1 MKLPRVIALAT
12 SKKQSAPTSVDWL
25 LIMIHHRP
33 QGLDHPLFRRSNLI
47 SSAAV
52 GGGMMLSLSLPLG
65 EGNTGIADSSTRNAS
80 IRIDGDGKVFLTMPC
95 LRMGQGI
102 CTSIPMLIAGQLDV
116 ALNQVH
122 FEPAPPNEKYA
133 ANEMLDAQAIDNSET
148 IRSALRLL
156 GEAGATA
163 RMMLIASAAERW
175 GANARSCHAH
185 EGEVIHT
192 PTWRK
197 LTYGELAMDAAY
209 RPIPKEVELKAPR
222 Q

>member
-1 MKLPRVIALAT
+1 
-12 SKKQSAPTSVDWL
+12 
-25 LIMIHHRP
+25 
-33 QGLDHPLFRRSNLI
+33 
-47 SSAAV
+47 
-52 GGGMMLSLSLPLG
+52 
-65 EGNTGIADSSTRNAS
+65 
-80 IRIDGDGKVFLTMPC
+80 
-95 LRMGQGI
+95 
-102 CTSIPMLIAGQLDV
+102 MLIAGQLEV

-148 IRSALRLL
+148 IRSAVRLL

-163 RMMLIASAAERW
+163 RMMLIAAAAERW

-197 LTYGELAMDAAY
+197 LTYGGLAMDAAY

>member
-1 MKLPRVIALAT
+1 M
-12 SKKQSAPTSVDWL
+12 
-25 LIMIHHRP
+25 
-33 QGLDHPLFRRSNLI
+33 
-47 SSAAV
+47 
-52 GGGMMLSLSLPLG
+52 
-65 EGNTGIADSSTRNAS
+65 
-80 IRIDGDGKVFLTMPC
+80 
-95 LRMGQGI
+95 
-102 CTSIPMLIAGQLDV
+102 DV
-116 ALNQVH
+116 ALDQVH

-148 IRSALRLL
+148 IRSAVRLL

-163 RMMLIASAAERW
+163 RMMLIAAAAERW